1 MTSRYSDSLTL
12 TTYDRY
18 TKALDNIKSIRKD
31 RTAELKTEKERLESL
46 QREKTHA
53 DKLKSRVIDIN
64 SSITTK
70 EVDYDAKVTQYNE
83 MANANKKFYELGSK
97 FRDVYQKVD
106 ALEGQIE
113 RLRREKK
120 EAEESLQFIEG
131 GTIKLV

>member
-1 MTSRYSDSLTL
+1 M
-12 TTYDRY
+12 
-18 TKALDNIKSIRKD
+18 
-31 RTAELKTEKERLESL
+31 KTEKERLESL

-53 DKLKSRVIDIN
+53 DKLKSRVLDLN

-83 MANANKKFYELGSK
+83 LANGNKKFYELGSK

-131 GTIKLV
+131 RTIELL